1 MPLLYKN
8 NKPNMKSVTEL
19 DQSEAIFIIATQ
31 PMYSF
36 TQEQANRMVQI
47 VRDYYNPNQSGCASC
62 GSGMRTAKDSII
74 APSSLLM
81 YFSQISLSLT
91 EMILPRTRFPFR
103 VSLFFCRYERNSS
116 ISVW

>member
-47 VRDYYNPNQSGCASC
+47 VKDYYNPNQSDCASC

-74 APSSLLM
+74 KL
-81 YFSQISLSLT
+81 YQENT
-91 EMILPRTRFPFR
+91 ELI
-103 VSLFFCRYERNSS
+103 NS
-116 ISVW
+116 ISQGVQPVVETTKKKKK

>member
-74 APSSLLM
+74 KL
-81 YFSQISLSLT
+81 YQENT
-91 EMILPRTRFPFR
+91 ELI
-103 VSLFFCRYERNSS
+103 NS
-116 ISVW
+116 ISQGVQPVVETIKKKKK

>member
-1 MPLLYKN
+1 MPLLYKT

-74 APSSLLM
+74 KL
-81 YFSQISLSLT
+81 YQENT
-91 EMILPRTRFPFR
+91 ELI
-103 VSLFFCRYERNSS
+103 NS
-116 ISVW
+116 ISQGVQPVVETTKKKKK

>member
-1 MPLLYKN
+1 MPLIYKN

-74 APSSLLM
+74 KL
-81 YFSQISLSLT
+81 YQENT
-91 EMILPRTRFPFR
+91 ELI
-103 VSLFFCRYERNSS
+103 NS
-116 ISVW
+116 ISQGVQPVVETIKKEKK

>member
-1 MPLLYKN
+1 MPLIYKN

-74 APSSLLM
+74 KL
-81 YFSQISLSLT
+81 YQENT
-91 EMILPRTRFPFR
+91 ELI
-103 VSLFFCRYERNSS
+103 NS
-116 ISVW
+116 ISQGVQPVVETIKKKKK

>member
-1 MPLLYKN
+1 MPLIYKN

-74 APSSLLM
+74 KL
-81 YFSQISLSLT
+81 YQENT
-91 EMILPRTRFPFR
+91 ELI
-103 VSLFFCRYERNSS
+103 NS
-116 ISVW
+116 ISQGVQPVVETTKKKKK

>member
-1 MPLLYKN
+1 MPLIYKN

-47 VRDYYNPNQSGCASC
+47 VKDYYNPNQSGCASC

-74 APSSLLM
+74 KL
-81 YFSQISLSLT
+81 YQENT
-91 EMILPRTRFPFR
+91 ELI
-103 VSLFFCRYERNSS
+103 NS
-116 ISVW
+116 ISQGVQPVVETIKKKKK

>member
-1 MPLLYKN
+1 MPLLYKT
-8 NKPNMKSVTEL
+8 NKPNMKLVTEL

-74 APSSLLM
+74 KL
-81 YFSQISLSLT
+81 YQENT
-91 EMILPRTRFPFR
+91 ELI
-103 VSLFFCRYERNSS
+103 NS
-116 ISVW
+116 ISQGVQPVVETTKKKKK

>member
-1 MPLLYKN
+1 MPLLYKTN
-8 NKPNMKSVTEL
+8 NPNMKSVTEL

-74 APSSLLM
+74 KL
-81 YFSQISLSLT
+81 YQENT
-91 EMILPRTRFPFR
+91 ELI
-103 VSLFFCRYERNSS
+103 NS
-116 ISVW
+116 ISQGVQPVAKSTKKKKK

>member
-1 MPLLYKN
+1 MPLIYKK

-74 APSSLLM
+74 KL
-81 YFSQISLSLT
+81 YQENT
-91 EMILPRTRFPFR
+91 ELI
-103 VSLFFCRYERNSS
+103 NS
-116 ISVW
+116 ISQGVQLVVESTKKKKK

>member
-74 APSSLLM
+74 KL
-81 YFSQISLSLT
+81 YQENT
-91 EMILPRTRFPFR
+91 ELI
-103 VSLFFCRYERNSS
+103 NS
-116 ISVW
+116 ISQGVQPVVETTKKKKK

>member
-47 VRDYYNPNQSGCASC
+47 VKDYYNPNQSGCASC

-74 APSSLLM
+74 KL
-81 YFSQISLSLT
+81 YQENT
-91 EMILPRTRFPFR
+91 ELI
-103 VSLFFCRYERNSS
+103 NS
-116 ISVW
+116 ISQGVQPVVETIKKKKK

>member
-31 PMYSF
+31 PMYTF

-74 APSSLLM
+74 KL
-81 YFSQISLSLT
+81 YQENT
-91 EMILPRTRFPFR
+91 ELI
-103 VSLFFCRYERNSS
+103 NS
-116 ISVW
+116 ISQGVQPVVETTKKKKK

>member
-1 MPLLYKN
+1 MPLLYKTN
-8 NKPNMKSVTEL
+8 NPNMKSVTEL

-74 APSSLLM
+74 KL
-81 YFSQISLSLT
+81 YQENT
-91 EMILPRTRFPFR
+91 ELI
-103 VSLFFCRYERNSS
+103 NS
-116 ISVW
+116 ISQGVQPVVETTKKKKK

>member
-47 VRDYYNPNQSGCASC
+47 VKDYYNPNQSGCASC

-74 APSSLLM
+74 KL
-81 YFSQISLSLT
+81 YQENT
-91 EMILPRTRFPFR
+91 ELI
-103 VSLFFCRYERNSS
+103 NS
-116 ISVW
+116 ISQGVQPVVETTKKKKK

>member
-36 TQEQANRMVQI
+36 TQEQANRMLQI

-74 APSSLLM
+74 KL
-81 YFSQISLSLT
+81 YQENT
-91 EMILPRTRFPFR
+91 ELI
-103 VSLFFCRYERNSS
+103 NS
-116 ISVW
+116 ISQGVQPVVETTKKKKK

>member
-1 MPLLYKN
+1 MPLIYKN

-74 APSSLLM
+74 KL
-81 YFSQISLSLT
+81 YQENT
-91 EMILPRTRFPFR
+91 ELI
-103 VSLFFCRYERNSS
+103 NS
-116 ISVW
+116 ISQGVQPVAKSTKKKKK